1 MNIINTILILLIIL
15 FLINY
20 FTKGQIILFLKKIMN
35 RNNIVQNKELI
46 FPSDDKDLLK
56 NDLYNHINDGII
68 KNKNTINIETNNLRM
83 KITKDI
89 ETNIIKSFINIFNF
103 NNYIFTNIILNK
115 DIYYY
120 TNNNNDIKIEPFI
133 FTTNIYYNDKI
144 YSVSFLINCLILNN
158 KIFVINKLEI
168 IKENIINNNEIFIKP
183 LIEEKHVSFKN
194 VDNVESDD
202 SLIPTIE
209 DINL

>member
-1 MNIINTILILLIIL
+1 MNIINSILILLIIL

-20 FTKGQIILFLKKIMN
+20 FTKGHIISFIKKIIN
-35 RNNIVQNKELI
+35 RNNIVQNKELV
-46 FPSDDKDLLK
+46 FPLNDKDLLK
-56 NDLYNHINDGII
+56 IDLYNHINNGII
-68 KNKNTINIETNNLRM
+68 KNTTKIETNNLRI

-89 ETNIIKSFINIFNF
+89 EINIIKSFTNIFNY

-120 TNNNNDIKIEPFI
+120 TNNNNDIDIEPFI
-133 FTTNIYYNDKI
+133 FTTNIYNNDKI

-158 KIFVINKLEI
+158 KKFIINKLEI

-183 LIEEKHVSFKN
+183 SNEEKHVSFMN
-194 VDNVESDD
+194 VENIESDD
-202 SLIPTIE
+202 SLIPTVE